1 MSGFSIDHRL
11 ADQMAGRAAV
21 AGVADGCHKAARGM
35 REVLGHREY
44 LSVDSFA
51 KPAAPG
57 TPAAPAP
64 APDTIPG
71 RRRTLRSSGGELYS
85 ASESAFGWVR
95 TDLRQTTFSQLKGT
109 FA

>member
-51 KPAAPG
+51 KPAVRGDRHRASPG
-57 TPAAPAP
+57 HDPGPSE
-64 APDTIPG
+64 DTTIFG
-71 RRRTLRSSGGELYS
+71 R
-85 ASESAFGWVR
+85 
-95 TDLRQTTFSQLKGT
+95 
-109 FA
+109 